1 MRVIGYK
8 IYFWTNENS
17 EPIHVHISKGNISSN
32 STKVWLTKSGGCIL
46 ANNKSKI
53 PDNDLNKLLNIVSR
67 HYFLIISKW
76 KEYYRIEN
84 TDEIKFYC

>member
-1 MRVIGYK
+1 LKVIGYK
-8 IYFWTNENS
+8 FYFWSNEDG
-17 EPIHVHISKGNISSN
+17 EPIHIHISKGSPTSN

-46 ANNKSKI
+46 SNNNSKI
-53 PDNDLNKLLNIVSR
+53 PENDLNKLLIIISK

-76 KEYYRIEN
+76 KEFYKINN

>member
-1 MRVIGYK
+1 MKVIGYK
-8 IYFWTNENS
+8 FYFWSNEDG
-17 EPIHVHISKGNISSN
+17 EPIHIHISKGSPTSN

-46 ANNKSKI
+46 SNNNSKI
-53 PDNDLNKLLNIVSR
+53 PENDLNKLLIIISK

-76 KEYYRIEN
+76 KEFYKINN